1 MIAVISAWN
10 TGQPVSNTRFCPRP
24 IISPSLTITA
34 PNGPP
39 QPFSTDSVAS
49 RVASSM
55 NLRSIAIIL
64 ALVAPYGRGPSHEI
78 ATASKYRSPRAV
90 ARGRAVLFGAARSKE
105 RKSKADTE
113 PQLRLVPLGIDEIER
128 ARASG
133 HRAPDLNAPRRRHE
147 IALAEGRIKG
157 RADIKRLPGEAV
169 EREPLVVPKIARSTP
184 APGLDLQ
191 C

>member
-1 MIAVISAWN
+1 
-10 TGQPVSNTRFCPRP
+10 

-90 ARGRAVLFGAARSKE
+90 ARARAVLFEAARSKE
-105 RKSKADTE
+105 RKSKADAK
-113 PQLRLVPLGIDEIER
+113 PQLRLLPLEIDEIEH

-133 HRAPDLNAPRRRHE
+133 HCAPDLNAP
-147 IALAEGRIKG
+147 A
-157 RADIKRLPGEAV
+157 ADTK
-169 EREPLVVPKIARSTP
+169 
-184 APGLDLQ
+184 
-191 C
+191 